1 MWFFNFAEEDEDD
14 EDEYTDGDD
23 DDDDDG
29 DCCDEDCEDE
39 DDDDN
44 DEHLDVEEGGR
55 IIKRHG
61 SEVEI
66 VGLRGERE
74 IHSMEWD
81 NNIWLRRF
89 LSL

>member
-1 MWFFNFAEEDEDD
+1 MLFLNFADEDEDD

-23 DDDDDG
+23 DDV
-29 DCCDEDCEDE
+29 DCCDEDCEEE

-44 DEHLDVEEGGR
+44 DENLDVEQGSR
-55 IIKRHG
+55 IIKRNG
-61 SEVEI
+61 PNAEI

-81 NNIWLRRF
+81 NNI
-89 LSL
+89 